1 LFVALNRFL
10 SKRVIK
16 KEGSNMSTIIRFSIT
31 LLVFFLVIALRSAPS
46 YADETTTTNRQTDLR
61 ESPSA
66 GAKRITSLL
75 ADADVVVIAR
85 QSGWVRVKT
94 SGSEGWIPAGH
105 IKSQVTIVEASP
117 KPTGGFLSWFT
128 AVLSSDRSR
137 SSTGTSA
144 ANRTRTATIGIRG
157 LGEDGANAAK
167 SNSEE
172 LQKLKL
178 YSVSRTEAE
187 EFAQNAA
194 LVQTKVDYVN

>member
-1 LFVALNRFL
+1 
-10 SKRVIK
+10 
-16 KEGSNMSTIIRFSIT
+16 MSSIIRFTII
-31 LLVFFLVIALRSAPS
+31 LVAVIATSILFASAS
-46 YADETTTTNRQTDLR
+46 HADERTTTNRQTDLR
-61 ESPSA
+61 ESPSIA
-66 GAKRITSLL
+66 AKRVASLL
-75 ADADVVVIAR
+75 AEADVVVVQR
-85 QSGWVRVKT
+85 QSGWVRVET
-94 SGSEGWIPAGH
+94 DGRAGWIPAAH

-137 SSTGTSA
+137 ASTGSSGV
-144 ANRTRTATIGIRG
+144 NRTRTATIGIRG

-187 EFAQNAA
+187 EFAQNAT
-194 LVQTKVDYVN
+194 LVQANIAYIN

>member
-1 LFVALNRFL
+1 MSSIARFTITFMTVFAVA
-10 SKRVIK
+10 I
-16 KEGSNMSTIIRFSIT
+16 
-31 LLVFFLVIALRSAPS
+31 LLASPS
-46 YADETTTTNRQTDLR
+46 HADERTTTNRQTELR

-66 GAKRITSLL
+66 AAKRIVSLL
-75 ADADVVVIAR
+75 ADADVVVLQR
-85 QSGWVRVKT
+85 QSGWVRIET
-94 SGSEGWIPAGH
+94 SGRAGWIPAAH
-105 IKSQVTIVEASP
+105 IKSQITIVEASP
-117 KPTGGFLSWFT
+117 KPVGGFLSWFS

-137 SSTGTSA
+137 ASTGSSA
-144 ANRTRTATIGIRG
+144 ASRTRTATIGIRG

-194 LVQTKVDYVN
+194 MVQANVAYIN

>member
-1 LFVALNRFL
+1 MSSIARFTITFMTVLTVA
-10 SKRVIK
+10 
-16 KEGSNMSTIIRFSIT
+16 M
-31 LLVFFLVIALRSAPS
+31 LLASPS
-46 YADETTTTNRQTDLR
+46 HADERTTTNRQTELR

-66 GAKRITSLL
+66 SAKRVVAVL
-75 ADADVVVIAR
+75 ADADVVVVQR
-85 QSGWVRVKT
+85 QSGWVRIET
-94 SGSEGWIPAGH
+94 GGRAGWIPAAH

-137 SSTGTSA
+137 ASTGSSA

-178 YSVSRTEAE
+178 YSLSRTEAE

-194 LVQTKVDYVN
+194 LVQANVAYIN

>member
-1 LFVALNRFL
+1 VLAIKLERKSMGIMIRFNIILVAL
-10 SKRVIK
+10 
-16 KEGSNMSTIIRFSIT
+16 
-31 LLVFFLVIALRSAPS
+31 FFVTVLCSSQS
-46 YADETTTTNRQTDLR
+46 YAADENTTTNRQTELR

-75 ADADVVVIAR
+75 ADADVVVVAR
-85 QSGWVRVKT
+85 QSGWVRVKA

>member
-1 LFVALNRFL
+1 MKTILQY
-10 SKRVIK
+10 
-16 KEGSNMSTIIRFSIT
+16 TIILLAF
-31 LLVFFLVIALRSAPS
+31 LLVSPLSH
-46 YADETTTTNRQTDLR
+46 ADERTTTNRQTELK
-61 ESPSA
+61 ESPNLNA
-66 GAKRITSLL
+66 RRIASLL
-75 ADADVVVIAR
+75 AEADVVVLSR
-85 QSGWVRVKT
+85 QSGWVRI
-94 SGSEGWIPAGH
+94 SNAGREGWIPAAH
-105 IKSQVTIVEASP
+105 IKSQVTIVEAAP
-117 KPTGGFLSWFT
+117 VQKGGFLSWFT

-137 SSTGTSA
+137 ASTGSSA

-178 YSVSRTEAE
+178 YSVSRTDAE

>member
-1 LFVALNRFL
+1 M
-10 SKRVIK
+10 
-16 KEGSNMSTIIRFSIT
+16 GSLVRTSIVLIT
-31 LLVFFLVIALRSAPS
+31 LFAVSILFSSPTH
-46 YADETTTTNRQTDLR
+46 ADERTTTNRQTELR

-66 GAKRITSLL
+66 SAKRIAALL
-75 ADADVVVIAR
+75 ADADVVVVQR
-85 QSGWVRVKT
+85 QSGWVRVET
-94 SGSEGWIPAGH
+94 DGRTGWIPAGH

-137 SSTGTSA
+137 ASTGTSA
-144 ANRTRTATIGIRG
+144 ASRTRTATIGIRG
-157 LGEDGANAAK
+157 LGDDGANAAK

-194 LVQTKVDYVN
+194 LIQAQVDYVN

>member
-1 LFVALNRFL
+1 MSTLIRFNIFFVALLF
-10 SKRVIK
+10 
-16 KEGSNMSTIIRFSIT
+16 IT
-31 LLVFFLVIALRSAPS
+31 ALCASRS
-46 YADETTTTNRQTDLR
+46 YAADENTTTSRQTELR

-66 GAKRITSLL
+66 AAKRIASLL

-94 SGSEGWIPAGH
+94 ANHEGWIPAGH

-137 SSTGTSA
+137 SSTGSSA

>member
-1 LFVALNRFL
+1 MSNIARL
-10 SKRVIK
+10 SVTFI
-16 KEGSNMSTIIRFSIT
+16 TIFTIAI
-31 LLVFFLVIALRSAPS
+31 LLASPCH
-46 YADETTTTNRQTDLR
+46 ADERTTTNRQTELR

-66 GAKRITSLL
+66 GAKRVASLL
-75 ADADVVVIAR
+75 ADADIVVIQR
-85 QSGWVRVKT
+85 QSGWVRVET
-94 SGSEGWIPAGH
+94 AGRAGWIPAAH
-105 IKSQVTIVEASP
+105 IKSQITIVEASP
-117 KPTGGFLSWFT
+117 KPAGGFLSWFT

-137 SSTGTSA
+137 SSTGSSA

-194 LVQTKVDYVN
+194 LVQANVAYID

>member
-1 LFVALNRFL
+1 MGIV
-10 SKRVIK
+10 
-16 KEGSNMSTIIRFSIT
+16 IRFSII
-31 LLVFFLVIALRSAPS
+31 LVVLFFATILCSSQS
-46 YADETTTTNRQTDLR
+46 YAADENTTTNRQTDL
-61 ESPSA
+61 
-66 GAKRITSLL
+66 RITSLL

-94 SGSEGWIPAGH
+94 SDREGWIPAGH

-157 LGEDGANAAK
+157 LGEDGANAAR

>member
-1 LFVALNRFL
+1 
-10 SKRVIK
+10 
-16 KEGSNMSTIIRFSIT
+16 MSAIIRFSMT
-31 LLVFFLVIALRSAPS
+31 LLVFFLFMALHAAPG
-46 YADETTTTNRQTDLR
+46 YADENTTTNRQTDLR

-75 ADADVVVIAR
+75 ADADVVVIQR

-94 SGSEGWIPAGH
+94 SGNEGWIPAGH
-105 IKSQVTIVEASP
+105 IKSQITIVEASP

-137 SSTGTSA
+137 ASTGSSA

-157 LGEDGANAAK
+157 LGDDGANAAK

-178 YSVSRTEAE
+178 YSVSRSDAE
-187 EFAQNAA
+187 EFAQNAKLA
-194 LVQTKVDYVN
+194 QTGVAYVDAGGNSNK

>member
-1 LFVALNRFL
+1 M
-10 SKRVIK
+10 
-16 KEGSNMSTIIRFSIT
+16 GSLLRTSIILIT
-31 LLVFFLVIALRSAPS
+31 LFAASILFSSPTH
-46 YADETTTTNRQTDLR
+46 ADERTTTNRQTELR

-66 GAKRITSLL
+66 SAKRIVSLL
-75 ADADVVVIAR
+75 AEADIVVLQR
-85 QSGWVRVKT
+85 QSGWVRVET
-94 SGSEGWIPAGH
+94 DGRAGWIPAGH

-117 KPTGGFLSWFT
+117 KPAGGFLSWFT

-137 SSTGTSA
+137 SSTGSSA

-178 YSVSRTEAE
+178 YSLSRTEAE

-194 LVQTKVDYVN
+194 LVQANVAYIN